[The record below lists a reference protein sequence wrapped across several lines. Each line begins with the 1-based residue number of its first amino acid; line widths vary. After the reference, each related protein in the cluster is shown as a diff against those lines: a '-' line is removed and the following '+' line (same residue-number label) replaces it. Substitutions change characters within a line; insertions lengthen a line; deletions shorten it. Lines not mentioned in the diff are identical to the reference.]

1 MKKAYRAEMRT
12 EVLQH
17 LDNANEQQRSV
28 CRPSTEVGSICLPI
42 QQVSDTCQAL
52 SYTENVM
59 TGTQQRAP
67 KES

>member
-17 LDNANEQQRSV
+17 LDNANEQQSV